1 MCAGPPGGRLWGVR
15 VRNPNLRGS
24 NDPNYTGAVRRVNS
38 PLQRE
43 LGRQRL
49 RCDWLAER
57 LSVKP
62 WTFSKIEC
70 GRQSPPADWYA
81 RAAAILGVP
90 IEVVS
95 PTPVVRASRSRQRR
109 EAA

>member
-1 MCAGPPGGRLWGVR
+1 M
-15 VRNPNLRGS
+15 
-24 NDPNYTGAVRRVNS
+24 RRVNS

-95 PTPVVRASRSRQRR
+95 PPQPLTTTGRR
-109 EAA
+109 RRVAA